1 MCKRGTDG
9 GRPMKRYLFTM
20 LAAGAAL
27 ASCASQQKVV
37 DEMKPQAVETAQK
50 KGSFEMNCPAA
61 TAQVLSD
68 EMIQQRTTYGPYAGM
83 PPERAE
89 YTVGVEGCGQRSTYT
104 VVCAHGGTGCIA
116 ANTRGNEPAPR

>member
-1 MCKRGTDG
+1 MCKRAIDG
-9 GRPMKRYLFTM
+9 EPSMKRYLFVM
-20 LAAGAAL
+20 LAAAGTVG
-27 ASCASQQKVV
+27 SCASQQQVV

-68 EMIQQRTTYGPYAGM
+68 EMVQQRATYGPYAGM

-89 YTVGVEGCGQRSTYT
+89 YTVGVQGCGQRTTYT
-104 VVCAHGGTGCIA
+104 VICAHGGTGCVA
-116 ANTRGNEPAPR
+116 ANTRGNEPVPR